1 MGASDASEPFAAPP
15 NWPEPGPPLTV
26 RGTLRR
32 TFGSL
37 DSHNYR
43 LFFFGDLVSYVGSW
57 MQTMAEAWVV
67 WSLTKSGSAV
77 GATFAFRFLPVLLF
91 GLWGGAIADRF
102 DRRKVLLVTQTL
114 SALLAVVLWI
124 VAYTG
129 VIQVWMVFALAVAL
143 GLVTVVDEPAKQA
156 SVEEMVGRER
166 VPNPVALPSAVPHA
180 PPITGPALAALLLA

>member
-1 MGASDASEPFAAPP
+1 AAIAHGGSSAGRPTSSTSHRGTTSSSTRRPRAPPTSQPSLARISERPRHTPGSFGVMGAGDVSDPFVTPQD
-15 NWPEPGPPLTV
+15 WPGPPPALTV
-26 RGTLRR
+26 RGALRR

-43 LFFFGDLVSYVGSW
+43 LFFFGDLVSYIGSW

-114 SALLAVVLWI
+114 
-124 VAYTG
+124 
-129 VIQVWMVFALAVAL
+129 
-143 GLVTVVDEPAKQA
+143 
-156 SVEEMVGRER
+156 
-166 VPNPVALPSAVPHA
+166 
-180 PPITGPALAALLLA
+180 